1 MSKKSGTDQQAR
13 FWPTQDYTR
22 TPYWVY
28 IDQDVFD
35 REMELIFRGPNWSF
49 LALECEI
56 AKPGDFVTRFVGTT
70 PVVVQRAQDGSV
82 KAYVNRCSHKGMQ
95 VVRELSGNQR
105 SHVCPYHQW
114 CYGSDGSLLSVPLQ
128 HGDAGQGGGMPN
140 DFNKKEHGMRSLRT
154 ETLAGVVFGTLDYA
168 APDLRDFLGEKVVG
182 RLERTL
188 KRPLR
193 VSGYHRHTLKANW
206 KLFAENSRDAY
217 HAPMLH
223 PFLPTFGFMSPSD
236 RGSCEISASGVHSV
250 ISVFNDADDSTIER
264 GKQSHREPQ
273 LEDPSLMEGF
283 KENDEGLSLNIIS
296 IFPGTLF
303 TCVGNTLSVRQIRPK
318 EVGRVELLYTHFGFV
333 DDTPEQRAMRR
344 KQSNLFGPA
353 GYVAIEDVEALELT
367 QAAIAKGED
376 RGTTLIEMGGRDV
389 ENQQHVVTELPIRGF
404 WKGYSS
410 QMGYAPH
417 ALDVTV
423 D

>member
-1 MSKKSGTDQQAR
+1 MSNEHDVRPSAR
-13 FWPTQDYTR
+13 AWPTGDYTR

-28 IDQDVFD
+28 TDQDVFD
-35 REMELIFRGPNWSF
+35 REMEMIFRGPNWNF

-56 AKPGDFVTRFVGTT
+56 PNPGDFVTRFVGTT
-70 PVVVQRAQDGSV
+70 PVVVQRAQNGSV
-82 KAYVNRCSHKGMQ
+82 KAFVNRCSHKGMQ

-105 SHVCPYHQW
+105 SHICPYHQW
-114 CYGSDGSLLSVPLQ
+114 CYGSDGALLSVPLQ
-128 HGDAGQGGGMPN
+128 HGDTGQGGMPA
-140 DFNKKEHGMRSLRT
+140 DFDKREHGMRPLRT
-154 ETLAGVVFGTLDYA
+154 EALAGVIFGTLDST
-168 APDLRDFLGEKVVG
+168 APGLKDFLGEKVVG
-182 RLERTL
+182 RLLRTL

-236 RGSCEISASGVHSV
+236 RGACEISDSGVHSL
-250 ISVFNDADDSTIER
+250 ISVFNDAADSRTER

-296 IFPGTLF
+296 IFPSTLF

-318 EVGRVELLYTHFGFV
+318 GIGMVELLYIHFGFV

-344 KQSNLFGPA
+344 KQANLFGPA

-376 RGTTLIEMGGRDV
+376 REASLIEMGGRGTD
-389 ENQQHVVTELPIRGF
+389 NQQHVVTELPIRGF
-404 WKGYSS
+404 WKGYSA
-410 QMGYAPH
+410 QMGYAPQVSG
-417 ALDVTV
+417 AAV